1 MLSALDI
8 STSGLV
14 AQRMRMIQISNNIA
28 NIKSTHTASGEKVP
42 YQPKTVVFETD
53 ETGGA
58 PGTPGHGAAGVKV
71 SSVATTATDPI
82 WKREPNHPDAVKTGP
97 HAGEVAYPNIDLMT
111 EFTNALEAARSYEA
125 NLGAMDITKDMEQQ
139 TLRILA

>member
-53 ETGGA
+53 EAGSN
-58 PGTPGHGAAGVKV
+58 GAAGVKV

-82 WKREPNHPDAVKTGP
+82 WKREPNHPDAAKAGP

-125 NLGAMDITKDMEQQ
+125 NLGAMDITKSMEQQ